1 MDVMREKR
9 RVAKLLRSVAVSCS
23 QSTVCDG
30 CVDPLHHPPPACS
43 GVKSLGSADIDEES
57 AASWVVRMK
66 SLQEEKKKAEKKVL
80 VSLSLSLFLLISC
93 KMRHRTT

>member
-30 CVDPLHHPPPACS
+30 CVDPLHHPPPPPA
-43 GVKSLGSADIDEES
+43 
-57 AASWVVRMK
+57 VVSRVWAQLT
-66 SLQEEKKKAEKKVL
+66 STKKVQL
-80 VSLSLSLFLLISC
+80 AGWSE
-93 KMRHRTT
+93 